1 MRGFRN
7 YLTLWFEGRDRLAKQ
22 VDKLKTLNWLLLL
35 KTGIGTAIAI
45 ILAEAIGLAYSPSA
59 GIITLLTIQNTKKET
74 IQIAF
79 RRILAFVLAVVIAF
93 ILFTS
98 IGYTPV
104 VFGFFALI
112 FVALCNF
119 FGLQDGISMN
129 AVLTTHFLIE
139 QTMGVNMIFNEVAL
153 LFIGM
158 GIGIV
163 INLIMPKNIKEI
175 QLEQRDFED
184 KMKITL
190 RGLADDLRY
199 KGQSLI
205 NDKDNIPSDIIESYE
220 KQASNRST
228 TDFILLDRKLRDLI
242 NKANVNS
249 GNTLLSDTSYLI
261 SYLHMREHQI
271 DGLKS
276 ISKLINQIPVL
287 LEQSIHLADYMDHV
301 AESFH
306 ELNNVKGLLDDIEG
320 LYNHYRK
327 DRLPESREEFE
338 YRAILFQIL
347 NELEHFLK
355 IKREFVLELE
365 NKNLKSYWNE

>member
-1 MRGFRN
+1 M
-7 YLTLWFEGRDRLAKQ
+7 AKQ
-22 VDKLKTLNWLLLL
+22 VDKLRKLNWLSLL
-35 KTGIGTAIAI
+35 KTGIGTAFAI
-45 ILAEAIGLAYSPSA
+45 IVAEAIGLAYSPSA

-79 RRILAFVLAVVIAF
+79 RRILAFILAVVIAF
-93 ILFTS
+93 ILFNG

-104 VFGFFALI
+104 VFGLFALI
-112 FVALCNF
+112 FVALCNLL
-119 FGLQDGISMN
+119 GLQDGISMN

-139 QTMGVNMIFNEVAL
+139 QRMDVAMILNEVVL

-175 QLEQRDFED
+175 QLEQSDFE
-184 KMKITL
+184 KEMKITL
-190 RGLADDLRY
+190 RSLADDLRY
-199 KGQSLI
+199 KRQSLLKE
-205 NDKDNIPSDIIESYE
+205 KDNTPSKTIENHE
-220 KQASNRST
+220 KPGIKRKT
-228 TDFILLDRKLRDLI
+228 TDFKQLDSRLKHLI

-287 LEQSIHLADYMDHV
+287 LEQSIPLAEYMDHV

-306 ELNNVKGLLDDIEG
+306 ELNNVKGLLTDIES
-320 LYNHYRK
+320 LYEHYRK

-347 NELEHFLK
+347 NELEHFLE
-355 IKREFVLELE
+355 IKRDFVLELE

>member
-1 MRGFRN
+1 M
-7 YLTLWFEGRDRLAKQ
+7 WFEGRDSLAKQ
-22 VDKLKTLNWLLLL
+22 VDKLKTLNWLSLL

-45 ILAEAIGLAYSPSA
+45 ILAEAIGIAYSPSA

-79 RRILAFVLAVVIAF
+79 RRILAFILAVAIAF
-93 ILFTS
+93 ILFIS
-98 IGYTPV
+98 IGYTPL
-104 VFGFFALI
+104 VFGLFALI
-112 FVALCNF
+112 FVALCNLL
-119 FGLQDGISMN
+119 GLQDGISMN
-129 AVLTTHFLIE
+129 AVLITHFLIE
-139 QTMGVNMIFNEVAL
+139 QTMDVAMLINEIAL

-163 INLIMPKNIKEI
+163 INLIMPSNIKEI
-175 QLEQRDFED
+175 QQEQRDFED
-184 KMKITL
+184 EMKVLL

-199 KGQSLI
+199 KGKSLI
-205 NDKDNIPSDIIESYE
+205 KDKDNIPSEVIESYE
-220 KQASNRST
+220 KQASKRKT
-228 TDFILLDRKLRDLI
+228 TDFARINSKLKDLI
-242 NKANVNS
+242 NMANVNS

-276 ISKLINQIPVL
+276 INKLINQIPVL
-287 LEQSIHLADYMDHV
+287 LEQSIHLADYIDHV

-306 ELNNVKGLLDDIEG
+306 ELNNVKDLLADIEG
-320 LYNHYRK
+320 LYDHYRN

-365 NKNLKSYWNE
+365 DKDLISYWNE

>member
-1 MRGFRN
+1 M
-7 YLTLWFEGRDRLAKQ
+7 AKQ
-22 VDKLKTLNWLLLL
+22 VDKLKTLNWLSLL
-35 KTGIGTAIAI
+35 KTGISTAIAI

-98 IGYTPV
+98 IGYTPI
-104 VFGFFALI
+104 VFGLFALI
-112 FVALCNF
+112 FVALCNLL
-119 FGLQDGISMN
+119 GLQDGISMN

-139 QTMGVNMIFNEVAL
+139 QSMDVALLLNEVAL

-158 GIGIV
+158 SIGIV

-175 QLEQRDFED
+175 QGEQRNFEEE
-184 KMKITL
+184 MKVTL
-190 RGLADDLRY
+190 RSLADDLRY
-199 KGQSLI
+199 KGKSLI
-205 NDKDNIPSDIIESYE
+205 KKLDNIPSKVIENYE
-220 KQASNRST
+220 KQAIKRKT
-228 TDFILLDRKLRDLI
+228 TDFEPIDRKLNELI
-242 NKANVNS
+242 NKAHINS

-287 LEQSIHLADYMDHV
+287 LEQSIHLADYIDHV

-306 ELNNVKGLLDDIEG
+306 ELNNVKGLLTDIEG
-320 LYNHYRK
+320 LYDHYRK

-338 YRAILFQIL
+338 IGRA
-347 NELEHFLK
+347 H
-355 IKREFVLELE
+355 V
-365 NKNLKSYWNE
+365 

>member
-1 MRGFRN
+1 M
-7 YLTLWFEGRDRLAKQ
+7 TKQ
-22 VDKLKTLNWLLLL
+22 VDKFRKLNWLLLL
-35 KTGIGTAIAI
+35 KTGIGTAFAI

-59 GIITLLTIQNTKKET
+59 GIITLLTIQSTKKET

-79 RRILAFVLAVVIAF
+79 KRILAFALAVVIAF

-104 VFGFFALI
+104 VFGLFALI
-112 FVALCNF
+112 FVALCNVL
-119 FGLQDGISMN
+119 GLQDGISMN
-129 AVLTTHFLIE
+129 AVLTTHFLVE
-139 QTMGVNMIFNEVAL
+139 QTMDAAMILNEIAL
-153 LFIGM
+153 LIIGM

-175 QLEQRDFED
+175 QLEQRDFEEE
-184 KMKITL
+184 MKVTL
-190 RGLADDLRY
+190 RSLADDLRY
-199 KGQSLI
+199 KVQSLI
-205 NDKDNIPSDIIESYE
+205 QVNSNVPSEIIKDYDKLGN
-220 KQASNRST
+220 KRKT
-228 TDFILLDRKLRDLI
+228 TDFISLEGRLKLLIK
-242 NKANVNS
+242 KAKVNS
-249 GNTLLSDTSYLI
+249 GNTLLSDSSYLI

-287 LEQSIHLADYMDHV
+287 LEQSIHIADYMDHV

-306 ELNNVKGLLDDIEG
+306 ELNNVKGLLSDIDA
-320 LYNHYRK
+320 LYDHYRM
-327 DRLPESREEFE
+327 DRLPETREEFE

-347 NELEHFLK
+347 NELEHFLR

>member
-1 MRGFRN
+1 M
-7 YLTLWFEGRDRLAKQ
+7 AKQ
-22 VDKLKTLNWLLLL
+22 VDKFKSLNWLSLL

-79 RRILAFVLAVVIAF
+79 RRILAFVLAVLIAF
-93 ILFTS
+93 ILFTT
-98 IGYTPV
+98 IGYTPI
-104 VFGFFALI
+104 VFGLFALI
-112 FVALCNF
+112 FVALCNLL
-119 FGLQDGISMN
+119 GLQDGISMN

-139 QTMGVNMIFNEVAL
+139 QTMDIGMILNEVAL

-163 INLIMPKNIKEI
+163 INLIMPRNIKKI
-175 QLEQRDFED
+175 QLEQRDFEEE
-184 KMKITL
+184 MKVTL
-190 RGLADDLRY
+190 RSLADDLRY
-199 KGQSLI
+199 KDKSLVLE
-205 NDKDNIPSDIIESYE
+205 NDKGPSVIRENS
-220 KQASNRST
+220 KKLGSKRKT
-228 TDFILLDRKLRDLI
+228 TDFTKLDRKLKVLI
-242 NKANVNS
+242 NKAKVNS

-306 ELNNVKGLLDDIEG
+306 ELNNVKDLLADIDG
-320 LYNHYRK
+320 LYDHYRK
-327 DRLPESREEFE
+327 DKLPESREEFE

-347 NELEHFLK
+347 NELEHFLR
-355 IKREFVLELE
+355 IKREFVLEIE